1 LRACE
6 YWKHSRSASL
16 PLNRLDDPSGLAD
29 PSSSV
34 IASLAMLTLAEL
46 LVDGTQW
53 RTSAHREIAA
63 IVRSDYFTG
72 FHENGNHAKSDDPP
86 SGIFWGCCY
95 KTSSNKEEM
104 VESAWGSFFLM
115 AALCVLLNMLKPNE
129 F

>member
-1 LRACE
+1 MMG
-6 YWKHSRSASL
+6 
-16 PLNRLDDPSGLAD
+16 PSI
-29 PSSSV
+29 

-46 LVDGTQW
+46 LADGTQW
-53 RTSAHREIAA
+53 RTSAHQEIAT

-72 FHENGNHAKSDDPP
+72 VHETGNRAESGDPP

-95 KTSSNKEEM
+95 KTSGSKEEM

-115 AALCVLLNMLKPNE
+115 AALCVLLDMLKPDG